1 MDDLTRLHVLCRR
14 VFFVFMYYSVSLKEC
29 FSMSATHSRT
39 RTLVEAALMIALA
52 TVLSEIQ
59 FPLAWTHGGSI
70 TLLSMLP
77 IILMSL
83 RNGPKWG
90 LGTAF
95 IFSLI
100 QFLLG
105 VSNLAYCQ
113 TLSAQIG
120 CVLLDYLLAFTV
132 LGLACLPFRALKSGV
147 VGVGVGTAV
156 VCLLR
161 FLCSFFSG
169 YIVWKDYDYAFEWLN
184 NFGWGA
190 WFTANLGEDAL
201 CWFYSFAY
209 NFSYMLPETILTVVG
224 AVVLY
229 KAAPRLF
236 RREG

>member
-1 MDDLTRLHVLCRR
+1 
-14 VFFVFMYYSVSLKEC
+14 
-29 FSMSATHSRT
+29 MSATYSKT

-52 TVLSEIQ
+52 SVLSKVE
-59 FPLAWTHGGSI
+59 FPLAWTHGGSV

-100 QFLLG
+100 QFVMG
-105 VSNLAYCQ
+105 INNLAYCQ
-113 TLSAQIG
+113 TLTAQIG
-120 CVLLDYLLAFTV
+120 CVLLDYLLAFTA
-132 LGLACLPFRALKSGV
+132 LGM
-147 VGVGVGTAV
+147 

-169 YIVWKDYDYAFEWLN
+169 YIVWKDYDYALEWLN
-184 NFGWGA
+184 NFSWAA
-190 WFTANLGEDAL
+190 WFTSNLGEDAL

-224 AVVLY
+224 ALLLY
-229 KAAPRLF
+229 KAAPRIF
-236 RREG
+236 RKAD